1 MSPEE
6 IAEIKAMRAELQ
18 KRRDAHRKVKMILD
32 AEFAYL
38 YTLCQHDGLK
48 YDSFSNAECNICGKV
63 W

>member
-1 MSPEE
+1 VTQEE
-6 IAEIKAMRAELQ
+6 KDTVKNMRAELQ

-38 YTLCQHDGLK
+38 YTLCQHPGLK
-48 YDSFSNAECNICGKV
+48 YDSFHCAECNICGKV